1 MERAHFAG
9 KTARATLDSSR
20 KTISVAE
27 ANTNG
32 AMAVVTKE
40 NGRRIKCMDKESSG
54 GSTAECTRVSLST
67 IAKRAKVRSLG
78 RIIANM
84 KAPGSPVSKMAM
96 DGSQARMAN
105 GNKVTG
111 SRAKSSGG
119 SMTMV
124 SGVTR
129 IYRSRRM
136 LQINNLNLGHRS
148 DKKKRVRRVTP
159 CLPDDKTSNRQI

>member
-20 KTISVAE
+20 KTISVAV

-54 GSTAECTRVSLST
+54 GLTAECTRVSLST

-96 DGSQARMAN
+96 DGSQARKAN
-105 GNKVTG
+105 DSKATG
-111 SRAKSSGG
+111 SREKSSGG
-119 SMTMV
+119 LTRMV

-129 IYRSRRM
+129 IYRSRKM
-136 LQINNLNLGHRS
+136 HQINNLNLDNRS
-148 DKKKRVRRVTP
+148 NNKKLRRVIP
-159 CLPDDKTSNRQI
+159 YLPGDEMSNRQI